1 MISTARKVSIHLI
14 TLSFIGS
21 ASVYAATTPKPPEPL
36 EIPSV
41 STTLRQ
47 ISLKAQITDENK
59 ENAQPAITA
68 LTTQKPLYTLRG
80 IGLFSGTDVFS
91 KAIRTATK
99 SNYSHVGVILTPV
112 DADPNDESQWF
123 CFEST
128 GSANEILKKHKAPH
142 VRVTPWED
150 VVANYGG
157 GVAFRTFE
165 FEKGHEPSA
174 VTITDFVNRF
184 DGRPYQKN
192 LIKLALA
199 VPAINSRPT
208 LKSVFCSELAAQ
220 LLIESGY
227 LTGYWSNNY
236 VPRHFSSEYKR
247 LGLMGAKLSRE
258 TIVKHKP
265 HIGIAA

>member
-1 MISTARKVSIHLI
+1 MMSTARKISIHLI
-14 TLSFIGS
+14 ALSFIGS
-21 ASVYAATTPKPPEPL
+21 TGAYAATPPKQPEPL
-36 EIPSV
+36 EILSV

-47 ISLKAQITDENK
+47 INLKAEVADANK
-59 ENAQPAITA
+59 ENVTPTSTELA
-68 LTTQKPLYTLRG
+68 TQKPLYTLRG

-99 SNYSHVGVILTPV
+99 SNYSHVGVILTRV
-112 DADPNDESQWF
+112 DADPNDESQWL

-128 GSANEILKKHKAPH
+128 GSASEILKKHKAPH

-150 VVANYGG
+150 VVANYSG

-165 FEKGHEPSA
+165 FAKGYEPSPRL
-174 VTITDFVNRF
+174 VTDFVKRF

-199 VPAINSRPT
+199 VPAMNSKPS
-208 LKSVFCSELAAQ
+208 LKSVFCSELAAE
-220 LLIESGY
+220 LLLEHGY
-227 LTGYWSNNY
+227 LKGYFSNNY

-247 LGLMGAKLSRE
+247 LNLKGATLSRE